1 VAPGQNIDLDLE
13 VVKVHGLVSIYA
25 NNGGDEMAV
34 PLRAAFGK
42 NLRIQFL
49 ILYTLR
55 EDLVRAATEDV
66 TAAIGA
72 GALRVGEEAGL
83 PLHHFPLEELA
94 AAHDAVEGG
103 AVGKVLLDI
112 GDD

>member
-1 VAPGQNIDLDLE
+1 
-13 VVKVHGLVSIYA
+13 
-25 NNGGDEMAV
+25 V